1 MLSYAYFRLPGWRN
15 GRRRGLK
22 PPGLERVVRV
32 RVPPR
37 VPSSTIGIYILLW
50 SEILGF
56 AKFILRSW
64 FFKLSYDGSGLRLF
78 EILNAELASWP
89 VANWSLCVV
98 DYSDP
103 GDPRVQMLGQTDLD
117 FALAS
122 VSKAVVALGV
132 LVAIEEGLGELDG
145 VIDPLGVTWR
155 DLLAHCSG
163 IAYDN
168 GGSIT
173 SSDIETLFGTDALK
187 RDDFFVRPRRE
198 RRIYSNFGFEAL
210 GFVLQRESEIKFA
223 GYIDEAIFLPLE
235 MKNSYISSRIMPQ
248 AGPTGASAGIVSNA
262 KDMEKFL
269 LELITPH
276 LISTQTYRDAT
287 RSQYGPLP
295 GVLPGF
301 GFRLDNAWGLGIEIR
316 ADKTPHWTG
325 SLNSIETFGHFG
337 RSGTFFWIDPAWRI
351 AMCFLGDRP
360 FDDFAKS
367 AWPKLAD
374 LAIATLNS

>member
-1 MLSYAYFRLPGWRN
+1 MVDAGGLNPPDSKGSCGFESRLGYQAAR
-15 GRRRGLK
+15 L
-22 PPGLERVVRV
+22 VF
-32 RVPPR
+32 
-37 VPSSTIGIYILLW
+37 ILLW
-50 SEILGF
+50 SVIVGF
-56 AKFILRSW
+56 AKFKWRSW
-64 FFKLSYDGSGLRLF
+64 LFKFICDGSSLGLF
-78 EILNAELASWP
+78 EILNAELTSWP
-89 VANWSLCVV
+89 VANWSLCVA
-98 DYSDP
+98 DYSGP
-103 GDPRVQMLGQTDLD
+103 GDPIVQLLGQADLG

-132 LVAIEEGLGELDG
+132 LVAMEEGLSELDR
-145 VIDPLGVTWR
+145 VVDPLGVTWR

-173 SSDIETLFGTDALK
+173 SNDIETLFGIDALK

-210 GFVLQRESEIKFA
+210 AYALQRESEIKFA
-223 GYIDEAIFLPLE
+223 SYVDEAVFLPLE
-235 MKNSYISSRIMPQ
+235 MRNSYVSGRIFPQ
-248 AGPTGASAGIVSNA
+248 AGPTGASAGIVSSA
-262 KDMEKFL
+262 RDMAKFL

-276 LISTQTYRDAT
+276 LISNQTYRDAT

-301 GFRLDNAWGLGIEIR
+301 GFRQDNAWGLGVEIR
-316 ADKTPHWTG
+316 AGKTPHWTG
-325 SLNSIETFGHFG
+325 NLNSIETFGHFG
-337 RSGTFFWIDPAWRI
+337 RSGTFFWIDPVWRI

-374 LAIATLNS
+374 LAISTLPS